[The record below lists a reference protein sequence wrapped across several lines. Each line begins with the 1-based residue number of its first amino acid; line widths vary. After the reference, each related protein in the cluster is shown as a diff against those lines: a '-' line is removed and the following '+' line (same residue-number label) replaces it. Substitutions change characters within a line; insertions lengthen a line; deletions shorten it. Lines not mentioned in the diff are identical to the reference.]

1 VNFLEIVK
9 DVRRLI
15 GVQGEGPA
23 LVESAVGVE
32 LVICDSV
39 KYAFVDIQNL
49 RQDFRFLDETKTFN
63 TQVGKDNYLL
73 TEIFNT
79 VPEPQFRSYQKDTFR
94 ITAVGTK
101 RVLRYRDYKEQ
112 ELRYLNISKTEI
124 PSEFSIGPK
133 NDITLKDTPNGVY
146 TVSFRYYR
154 SPQILVESTDIPIL
168 PTSFHRL
175 ITYKALERMAVYLG
189 QPEIFRAYALETVK
203 MSGQLMRDQVPKQR
217 FSTGALV

>member
-1 VNFLEIVK
+1 MNFLEIVK

-15 GVQGEGPA
+15 GVQGEGPT

-63 TQVGKDNYLL
+63 TQVGKDNYTLA
-73 TEIFNT
+73 EIFNT

-94 ITAVGTK
+94 ITAGTK
-101 RVLRYRDYKEQ
+101 RILYYRDYREQ
-112 ELRYLNISKTEI
+112 ELRYLNSTQTEV
-124 PSEFSIGPK
+124 PSEFSIGPH
-133 NDITLKDTPNGVY
+133 NDITLKAIPNGVY
-146 TVSFRYYR
+146 AVAFRYYR
-154 SPQILVESTDIPIL
+154 SPQVLTASTDIPIL
-168 PTSFHRL
+168 PTAFHRL

-189 QPEIFRAYALETVK
+189 QPEIFRAYAIETAK